1 MLDKLP
7 FASRLVL
14 AFVLMTMMVS
24 AMFSLGIYGTVL
36 FVEEHLISKELGE
49 ELKVILEKDIK
60 AGFTPRLDPRT
71 RFLASDSKEHPL
83 PEHYKL
89 LPEGFTEVVE
99 DNEAVY
105 VFLREINGV
114 RYALIQEQNEFEAR
128 EQVLFNATLAGF
140 ILCIAGSWLLG
151 SFMAKRVMKP
161 IRRLAMQVRTIGSAH
176 PPCLLAPGYAQD
188 EIGNLAQ
195 AFDSAIML
203 LRQSLEREQLFTSDV
218 SHELRTPLMVIASS
232 CELLHESAL
241 DQEQLTQLEC
251 IQRSVADMH
260 DLVQTFLLLAR
271 NRQKDAAFDD
281 NITLDQAVL
290 MQAACWSERIRDK
303 GLEFAIVSEATDDG
317 QYNKTLLTAVLSNL
331 LRNALH
337 YTETGG
343 VRVVQTHGGFR
354 VEDSGM
360 GIPESARVHVFEPF
374 VRGTA
379 TRGEG
384 LGLGLSLVKR
394 ICTHQGWDIR
404 ISSMPGGGTCFTVS
418 FDSMNEKDLFV

>member
-7 FASRLVL
+7 FARRLVL
-14 AFVLMTMMVS
+14 AFVLMTVMVS
-24 AMFSLGIYGTVL
+24 GMFSLGIYGTVL

-60 AGFTPRLDPRT
+60 AGLTPRLDPRT
-71 RFLASDSKEHPL
+71 HFLASDSKDHPL
-83 PEHYKL
+83 PEQYRL

-161 IRRLAMQVRTIGSAH
+161 ISRLAMQVRTIGSAQ
-176 PPCLLAPGYAQD
+176 PPCLLAPGYAKD

-195 AFDSAIML
+195 AFDSAIAL

-251 IQRSVADMH
+251 IQRSVADMR

-271 NRQKDAAFDD
+271 NRQQNATSDD
-281 NITLDQAVL
+281 NTTLDQAVQI
-290 MQAACWSERIRDK
+290 QAICWSERIREK
-303 GLEFAIVSEATDDG
+303 GLDFTVVNETSDNG
-317 QYNKTLLTAVLSNL
+317 QYNKTLLAAVLSNL

-337 YTETGG
+337 YTETGR
-343 VRVVQTHGGFR
+343 VQVVQTKGGFR

-360 GIPESARVHVFEPF
+360 GIPESARVQVFEPF
-374 VRGTA
+374 VRGTS
-379 TRGEG
+379 TRGDG

-394 ICTHQGWDIR
+394 ICTHQGWDIQ
-404 ISSMPGGGTCFTVS
+404 ISSIPEGGTCFTVR
-418 FDSMNEKDLFV
+418 FNSMEEKDLFV